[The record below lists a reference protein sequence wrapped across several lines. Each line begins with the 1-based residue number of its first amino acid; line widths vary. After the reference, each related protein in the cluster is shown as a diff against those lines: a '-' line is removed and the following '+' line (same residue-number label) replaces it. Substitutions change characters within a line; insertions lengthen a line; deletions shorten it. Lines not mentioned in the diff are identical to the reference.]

1 VRRSTT
7 SASVDQLAAS
17 GLGWE
22 DIAALLRIKGA
33 SERAKLREA
42 YFIVHRVLPPPQQN
56 VGFRLPGNVRGLRG
70 RK

>member
-1 VRRSTT
+1 MRRSMT

-33 SERAKLREA
+33 SERAKLRARFFDE
-42 YFIVHRVLPPPQQN
+42 YRILPPPQQD
-56 VGFRLPGNVRGLRG
+56 VGFRLQRNVPRVRGRD
-70 RK
+70 